1 MDSVNWDDLRFF
13 TALVECRTV
22 SSASKRLN
30 VNYATVSRRVE
41 RLEHTLRQRLFDRTQ
56 DGYIPTVEGL
66 ILYNKTSLVRENIES
81 LEEYFVQGG
90 KFKKSVIISMVSS
103 LAEYYIIPKLSS
115 FVKRYP
121 EIRLEINISNR
132 NVSIPRKEADI
143 ALRLELPEKG
153 EYLSKKVG
161 EIDYKLCAAPEII
174 EKINKKENVS
184 IITFNSDF
192 SHLPESQY
200 LIRRFGNKSIHFQS
214 NSVTTQRIAAENGYG
229 VALLPSLAIK
239 DSPLVSM
246 ELDSPII
253 RPIWMLTSKHTMQIT
268 VSRLVADELQRI
280 FNGMR

>member
-22 SSASKRLN
+22 SAASKRLN
-30 VNYATVSRRVE
+30 VNYATVSRRIE

-66 ILYNKTSLVRENIES
+66 ILYKKTSLVRENVES
-81 LEEYFVQGG
+81 LEEYFSLGG
-90 KFKKSVIISMVSS
+90 KFKKSVVISMVSS
-103 LAEYYIIPKLSS
+103 MAEYFLIPKLSN
-115 FVKRYP
+115 FVKKYP
-121 EIRLEINISNR
+121 EIRLEIDVSNR

-143 ALRLELPEKG
+143 AFRLELPEKG

-161 EIDYKLCAAPEII
+161 DIAYKLCATPEII
-174 EKINKKENVS
+174 EKIKNEGNIS

-200 LIRRFGNKSIHFQS
+200 LIRRFGNKSIRFQS

-229 VALLPSLAIK
+229 VALLPSLSVK
-239 DSPLVSM
+239 NSPLVSL
-246 ELDSPII
+246 ELDEPII
-253 RPIWMLTSKHTMQIT
+253 RSIWMLTSKHAMQMT
-268 VSRLVADELQRI
+268 ASRLVADELQRI
-280 FNGMR
+280 FDGIK

>member
-22 SSASKRLN
+22 SAASKRLN
-30 VNYATVSRRVE
+30 VNYATVSRRIE

-56 DGYIPTVEGL
+56 DGYVPTVEGL
-66 ILYNKTSLVRENIES
+66 ILYKKTSLVRENVES
-81 LEEYFVQGG
+81 LEEYFSLGG
-90 KFKKSVIISMVSS
+90 KFKKSVVISMVSS
-103 LAEYYIIPKLSS
+103 MAEYCLIPKLSN
-115 FVKRYP
+115 FVKKYP
-121 EIRLEINISNR
+121 EIRLEIDVSNR

-143 ALRLELPEKG
+143 AFRLELPEKG

-161 EIDYKLCAAPEII
+161 EITYKLCAIPEII
-174 EKINKKENVS
+174 KKIKNEEEVS

-200 LIRRFGNKSIHFQS
+200 LIRRFGNKSIRFQS

-239 DSPLVSM
+239 DSSLVSV
-246 ELDSPII
+246 ELDEPII
-253 RPIWMLTSKHTMQIT
+253 RSIWMLTSKNTIQMT
-268 VSRLVADELQRI
+268 ASRLVSDELKRI
-280 FNGMR
+280 FDGMK

>member
-22 SSASKRLN
+22 SAASKRLN
-30 VNYATVSRRVE
+30 VNYATVSRRIE

-56 DGYIPTVEGL
+56 EGYVPTVEGL
-66 ILYNKTSLVRENIES
+66 ILYKKTSLVRENVES
-81 LEEYFVQGG
+81 LEEYFSLGG
-90 KFKKSVIISMVSS
+90 KFKKSVVISMVSS
-103 LAEYYIIPKLSS
+103 MAEYCLIPKLSN
-115 FVKRYP
+115 FIKKYP
-121 EIRLEINISNR
+121 EIRLEIDVSNR

-143 ALRLELPEKG
+143 AFRLELPEKG

-161 EIDYKLCAAPEII
+161 EITYKLCAIPEII
-174 EKINKKENVS
+174 KKIKNEESVS

-200 LIRRFGNKSIHFQS
+200 LIRRFGNKSIRFQS

-239 DSPLVSM
+239 DSPLISV
-246 ELDSPII
+246 ELDEPII
-253 RPIWMLTSKHTMQIT
+253 RSIWMLTSKHTMQMT
-268 VSRLVADELQRI
+268 AGRLVSDELKRI
-280 FNGMR
+280 FDGMK